1 MTSIVHFHTVDV
13 MKTSSQASL
22 EWTTTETQQRSLDNN
37 DLQIRPHIRRGEGGT
52 DPTTTRGKI
61 KSSIMS
67 TDKSSILVLLL
78 IFVFCVSVWVVVKLY
93 RRWCTCI
100 QPQGQDED
108 EQRPEEDDSDLSSS
122 IVKKTKQ
129 IEVAI
134 QRQNC
139 SMIVTERDIIFGGS
153 SNSTQKTDSEDD
165 DDDESDLESQI
176 EMIDK
181 FKAKEV
187 KLVTNTVP
195 SASDFDGRSVNC
207 VSGDDDDYDDDDSF
221 LRLPRGHQSTVHN
234 LCAICIE
241 SYKQGDNV
249 IWSSNNDC
257 IHCFHRE
264 CFVRAASTATV
275 KLEKDDPLCLPCP
288 VCRQTFLNLYD
299 PPTKIV
305 DDNSCESAEQDSV

>member
-139 SMIVTERDIIFGGS
+139 SMVSYHRYVMDTLYTPKLCFIFSSTENQLVIASHSCSLVF
-153 SNSTQKTDSEDD
+153 KT
-165 DDDESDLESQI
+165 
-176 EMIDK
+176 
-181 FKAKEV
+181 
-187 KLVTNTVP
+187 P
-195 SASDFDGRSVNC
+195 
-207 VSGDDDDYDDDDSF
+207 
-221 LRLPRGHQSTVHN
+221 LP
-234 LCAICIE
+234 
-241 SYKQGDNV
+241 
-249 IWSSNNDC
+249 DC
-257 IHCFHRE
+257 HRKRYH
-264 CFVRAASTATV
+264 FW
-275 KLEKDDPLCLPCP
+275 
-288 VCRQTFLNLYD
+288 RQ
-299 PPTKIV
+299 
-305 DDNSCESAEQDSV
+305 